1 MEDGSLQGKFY
12 DTEKEL
18 KKALDNQKSV
28 YALVLIES
36 VLWIC
41 LYYP

>member
-1 MEDGSLQGKFY
+1 MNLIREWKMDLYRVNLMILKR
-12 DTEKEL
+12 KL

-36 VLWIC
+36 VL
-41 LYYP
+41 